1 MATVAQKFPSA
12 SPSGPNRK
20 DRYDKNEKALET
32 RRQNVNAAKAVSD
45 TIRTSLGPRGMDK
58 MIQDSKGG
66 VMITNDG
73 ATILKEM
80 EVAHPTARMLQELS
94 ESQDVEAGDGT
105 TTVVVLCG
113 ALLTAAT
120 ELMDKGIHPQI
131 VSTGFLKGLSMAQE
145 ILKNMAIPVNLHDK
159 EGLERAVATSLHSK
173 VVSSLASHLAPIAV
187 DACLR
192 LVRDLDTTTDIDL
205 NDIKVVKQLGGTI
218 DDSELVDG
226 LVLAHQR
233 VSRLAGG
240 PSSCQHAKIGL
251 IQFCLS
257 LPKTDMDQSITI
269 KDYTAMDRLLRQER
283 LQIAKMVKKIA
294 ATGCNVLLVQK
305 SILREAVNDLALD
318 FLAKANILVIRDIE
332 RDDVEFVSKTLGCQ
346 PVASL
351 DHFTADRLGAAANVS
366 EEVRGDSRVVK
377 FTGVSADHTVTVL
390 LHASN
395 QLTLDEAERSFRD
408 AVCVI
413 RSLIRTRFLLPGG
426 GAPEVEISTK
436 LADQALQLGGVTQ
449 LCVKAFA
456 RAMEVI
462 PYTLAE
468 NAGLKPIDLVT
479 EIRLKHNEGHQHA
492 GVDVKRGCVCL
503 DMINSLHVVQPL
515 LVTSSALKLATETT
529 VLILKIDDVVLCR

>member
-1 MATVAQKFPSA
+1 MAAVAQKFSAPSTGG
-12 SPSGPNRK
+12 SQK
-20 DRYDKNEKALET
+20 DRYDRNERAHTT
-32 RRQNVNAAKAVSD
+32 RQQNVNAARAVAD

-80 EVAHPTARMLQELS
+80 EVAHPTAKMLQELS

-105 TTVVVLCG
+105 TSVVVLCG

-120 ELMDKGIHPQI
+120 ELMDKGLHPQT
-131 VSTGFLKGLSMAQE
+131 VASGFLQGAAMAQDV
-145 ILKNMAIPVNLHDK
+145 LKDMAVPIDLHDR
-159 EGLERAVATSLHSK
+159 EALERAVATSLHSK

-187 DACLR
+187 DATLK
-192 LVRDLDTTTDIDL
+192 LVRDLNTTDNLDL

-226 LVLAHQR
+226 LVLAHQKI
-233 VSRLAGG
+233 SRLAGG
-240 PSSCQHAKIGL
+240 PTSCQNAKIGL

-283 LQIAKMVKKIA
+283 LQIAKMVKRIA

-318 FLAKANILVIRDIE
+318 FLAKANIVVVRDIE
-332 RDDVEFVSKTLGCQ
+332 RDDVEFISKTLGCQ

-351 DHFTADRLGAAANVS
+351 DHFTADRLGSAANVQ
-366 EEVRGDSRVVK
+366 EEVRGDSRVIK
-377 FTGVSADHTVTVL
+377 FTGVDSDHTVTVL
-390 LHASN
+390 LRASN

-408 AVCVI
+408 AICVV
-413 RSLIRTRFLLPGG
+413 RSLVRTRFLLPGG
-426 GAPEVEISTK
+426 GAPEIEISTK
-436 LADQALQLGGVTQ
+436 LAEKALQLKGVAQ

-456 RAMEVI
+456 KAMEVI

-479 EIRLKHNEGHQHA
+479 DIRVKHNEGHKHA
-492 GVDVKRGCVCL
+492 GVDVKRGSVCL